1 MNKHLFYFVS
11 FLYSWNMMWNTT
23 LPEMCLEELR
33 SVLFRRSQECSLS
46 QKNIN
51 SFVQLER
58 SWESLAVSDPC
69 QGSFEMLGWKTASAI
84 SESPRESRRAG
95 IGLHADKWGQG
106 MSVWREEVKLS
117 PSPSFPPSPGS
128 CHQSLQTN
136 KPFLPAFRDLIW
148 PGAGRYKQIITEA
161 VVFQEF
167 INKG

>member
-1 MNKHLFYFVS
+1 
-11 FLYSWNMMWNTT
+11 
-23 LPEMCLEELR
+23 MCLEELR

-58 SWESLAVSDPC
+58 SWSLAVSDPC

-84 SESPRESRRAG
+84 SESPRESGRAG

-106 MSVWREEVKLS
+106 MSIWREEVGALPPVRHS
-117 PSPSFPPSPGS
+117 LPSPGS

-136 KPFLPAFRDLIW
+136 KPFLPAFRDLIR
-148 PGAGRYKQIITEA
+148 PGAGRYISK
-161 VVFQEF
+161 
-167 INKG
+167 